1 MPLFCDVAL
10 AVPLDMAFTYA
21 IPPGME
27 PVVGGRVLV
36 PFRQQ
41 RMSGIVVELHD
52 RAPQGIDDFRNDG
65 KEERVRPQGL
75 QPDFLAM
82 PGSAANE
89 VAERVEFETSAAKAA
104 IENNPLTAAL
114 KRCATPNQIFPAA
127 SKAAPVHK
135 SVPADPPISKA
146 SSNAKAAWIRSV
158 IEALDVA
165 PVLDEQLL
173 KLGRWIAD
181 YYLAPIGEV
190 FRTMLPLVA
199 EFKRTITYRIT
210 DQGHMALH
218 LAGMSGSPARSQR
231 TPDEQLVEFR
241 VLDYLAER
249 EGVREQS
256 LRGAT
261 KVSKALLAGMV
272 RKKWIAREDVSA
284 VRDAVRTIKVA
295 VLLGAEAASEGKI
308 AEASPPPD
316 GPEARPH
323 TETQH
328 PQNERSAGD
337 SPAVAG
343 ATSPRSSLAKKL
355 NNNQRALIDALAA
368 AGGRLPV
375 ETLRD
380 LDVPRTTLAT
390 LVRRG
395 LIEIVEE
402 PEDRTAPKLKPRRSP
417 FEFEFSP
424 AQKEAVKQILE
435 SVGARKFTGMLLH
448 GVTGSG
454 KTAVYLAVMREVL
467 EQGRS
472 SILLVPEIGLTP
484 AMAADLIQVF
494 GDEVAILHSGLSDD
508 ERAEQWH
515 RIKRGEARVVVGTR
529 SAVFAPVSDLALVI
543 VDEEQDSSYKQ
554 EETPRY
560 HARDVAVMRAKMA
573 GAVVVLGSATPSLES
588 YYNAKKHKYAL
599 LELPDRVEQRPL
611 PEVEILDMRQEFQET
626 GQEQVISRK
635 LAEEIRERLEKKE
648 QVMVLL
654 NRRGYSPV
662 VLCRACGETLQCKNC
677 AVSMTHHKREHKMEC
692 HYCGHVAQ
700 IPNKCAKCG
709 SEYVYFV
716 GTGSEKLE
724 ELLHGMFPQARIG
737 RLDRD
742 TVRGREDFERAL
754 NALNEGE
761 LDMLVGTQMIAKGHD
776 VHGVTLVGVVGADH
790 ALSLPDFRAAERTF
804 QLLTQVAGRA
814 GRGNSPGKVVLQTYF
829 PDHYAVQFAARHD
842 FAGFY
847 DKELQ
852 FRSWMHYP
860 PYSAIA
866 NVVIR
871 SEKLD
876 EALAWSGE
884 LGRWFEKTR
893 HEGIRVLGPAAAP
906 ILRLKRDYRYHFILK
921 SPSREKMNALLRA
934 MLKEAAAKKIPRTQV
949 IVDVDAVWLM

>member
-1 MPLFCDVAL
+1 MPLYCDVAL

-21 IPPGME
+21 IPPGLE

-52 RAPQGIDDFRNDG
+52 RP
-65 KEERVRPQGL
+65 P
-75 QPDFLAM
+75 
-82 PGSAANE
+82 E
-89 VAERVEFETSAAKAA
+89 VKTKNVLEV
-104 IENNPLTAAL
+104 
-114 KRCATPNQIFPAA
+114 
-127 SKAAPVHK
+127 
-135 SVPADPPISKA
+135 
-146 SSNAKAAWIRSV
+146 
-158 IEALDVA
+158 LDVA
-165 PVLDEQLL
+165 AVLDEQLL
-173 KLGRWIAD
+173 KLGKWIAD

-190 FRTMLPLVA
+190 FRTMLPLSA

-210 DQGHMALH
+210 DHGQMALH

-231 TPDEQLVEFR
+231 TPEDQLVEFR
-241 VLDYLAER
+241 VLDHLAER
-249 EGVREQS
+249 ESVREES

-261 KVSKALLAGMV
+261 KVSKALLGGMV
-272 RKKWIAREDVSA
+272 RKKWIVREDVSA
-284 VRDAVRTIKVA
+284 ARDASRTVKVA
-295 VLLGAEAASEGKI
+295 VLLGAEA
-308 AEASPPPD
+308 SPPLD
-316 GPEARPH
+316 GSETRPH
-323 TETQH
+323 ESRSRETRPH
-328 PQNERSAGD
+328 VG
-337 SPAVAG
+337 
-343 ATSPRSSLAKKL
+343 KL
-355 NNNQRALIDALAA
+355 NDNQRALIDALAA
-368 AGGRLPV
+368 AGGKVPV
-375 ETLRD
+375 DTLRG
-380 LDVPRTTLAT
+380 LNVPRTTLST

-395 LIEIVEE
+395 LVELVDE
-402 PEDRTAPKLKPRRSP
+402 AQDFTVSKTKPRRSP
-417 FEFEFSP
+417 FEFEFSA
-424 AQKEAVKQILE
+424 AQKAALEQILAGVA
-435 SVGARKFTGMLLH
+435 SRKFAGSLLH

-454 KTAVYLAVMREVL
+454 KTAVYLAAMRQVL
-467 EQGRS
+467 ESGRS

-484 AMAADLIQVF
+484 AVAADLHQVF
-494 GDEVAILHSGLSDD
+494 ADEVAILHSGLTDD

-515 RIKRGEARVVVGTR
+515 RIKRGECRVVVGTR
-529 SAVFAPVSDLALVI
+529 SAVFAPVSDLALII

-573 GAVVVLGSATPSLES
+573 AAVVVLGSATPSLES
-588 YYNAKKHKYAL
+588 YYNAKKNKYAL
-599 LELPDRVEQRPL
+599 LELPDRVEDRPL
-611 PEVEILDMRQEFQET
+611 PEVEILDMRVEFQET

-662 VLCRACGETLQCKNC
+662 VLCRACGKTLQCENC
-677 AVSMTHHKREHKMEC
+677 AVSMTHHKRERKMEC
-692 HYCGHVAQ
+692 HYCGHMAR
-700 IPNKCAKCG
+700 IPEKCAHCD

-761 LDMLVGTQMIAKGHD
+761 LDILVGTQMIAKGHD
-776 VHGVTLVGVVGADH
+776 VHGVTLVGVVGADM

-804 QLLTQVAGRA
+804 QLLTQVEGRA
-814 GRGNSPGKVVLQTYF
+814 GRGQTPGKVVLQTYF

-842 FAGFY
+842 FTGFY
-847 DKELQ
+847 EKELQ
-852 FRSWMHYP
+852 FRAWMHYP

-866 NVVIR
+866 NVLIR
-871 SEKLD
+871 SEKME
-876 EALAWSGE
+876 EALRWSGE

-893 HEGIRVLGPAAAP
+893 HEGVRVLGPAAAP
-906 ILRLKRDYRYHFILK
+906 IVRLKRDFRYHFILK
-921 SPSREKMNALLRA
+921 SPSRQKMNTLLRA
-934 MLKEAAAKKIPRTQV
+934 MLAEAAARKIPRTQV

>member
-1 MPLFCDVAL
+1 
-10 AVPLDMAFTYA
+10 
-21 IPPGME
+21 
-27 PVVGGRVLV
+27 
-36 PFRQQ
+36 
-41 RMSGIVVELHD
+41 
-52 RAPQGIDDFRNDG
+52 
-65 KEERVRPQGL
+65 
-75 QPDFLAM
+75 
-82 PGSAANE
+82 
-89 VAERVEFETSAAKAA
+89 
-104 IENNPLTAAL
+104 
-114 KRCATPNQIFPAA
+114 
-127 SKAAPVHK
+127 
-135 SVPADPPISKA
+135 
-146 SSNAKAAWIRSV
+146 
-158 IEALDVA
+158 
-165 PVLDEQLL
+165 
-173 KLGRWIAD
+173 
-181 YYLAPIGEV
+181 
-190 FRTMLPLVA
+190 MLPLSA

-218 LAGMSGSPARSQR
+218 LAGTSGSPARSQR
-231 TPDEQLVEFR
+231 TPEDQLIEFR

-249 EGVREQS
+249 EEIVREQT

-261 KVSKALLAGMV
+261 RASKLLLSGMV

-284 VRDAVRTIKVA
+284 PRDAARTIKVA
-295 VLLGAEAASEGKI
+295 VLQGA
-308 AEASPPPD
+308 D
-316 GPEARPH
+316 
-323 TETQH
+323 
-328 PQNERSAGD
+328 AG
-337 SPAVAG
+337 VQG
-343 ATSPRSSLAKKL
+343 EKL
-355 NNNQRALIDALAA
+355 NANQRTLIDALTA
-368 AGGRLPV
+368 AGGRVPV
-375 ETLRD
+375 ETLRA
-380 LDVPRTTLAT
+380 LDVPRTTLTT

-395 LIEIVEE
+395 LIELVDE
-402 PEDRTAPKLKPRRSP
+402 PEDRTTPKIKPRPSP
-417 FEFEFSP
+417 FEFDFSP
-424 AQKEAVKQILE
+424 AQQQALAKILE
-435 SVGARKFTGMLLH
+435 SVASRKFTGMLLH

-454 KTAVYLAVMREVL
+454 KTAVYLSAMREVL
-467 EQGRS
+467 AQGRS

-494 GDEVAILHSGLSDD
+494 DDEVAILHSGLSDD

-515 RIKRGEARVVVGTR
+515 RIKRGEAHVVVGTR
-529 SAVFAPVSDLALVI
+529 SAVFAPVSDLALLI

-611 PEVEILDMRQEFQET
+611 PDVEILDMRQEFQET

-635 LAEEIRERLEKKE
+635 LAEEIRERLQKKE

-662 VLCRACGETLQCKNC
+662 ALCRTCGQTLQCKNC
-677 AVSMTHHKREHKMEC
+677 AVSLTHHKREHKMEC
-692 HYCGHVAQ
+692 HYCGFIAPV
-700 IPNKCAKCG
+700 PKKCAQCG

-776 VHGVTLVGVVGADH
+776 VHGVTLVGVVGADT
-790 ALSLPDFRAAERTF
+790 ALGLPDFRAAERTF

-814 GRGNSPGKVVLQTYF
+814 GRGNSPGKVVLQTFF
-829 PDHYAVQFAARHD
+829 PDHYAVQFAAHHD

-866 NVVIR
+866 NVIIR

-876 EALAWSGE
+876 EALTWAGE
-884 LGRWFEKTR
+884 LGRWFDKTR

-906 ILRLKRDYRYHFILK
+906 ITRLKRDYRYHFILK
-921 SPSREKMNALLRA
+921 SPSREKMNTLLRA
-934 MLKEAAAKKIPRTQV
+934 MLTEAASRKIPRTQI

>member
-1 MPLFCDVAL
+1 VPLFCDVAL

-21 IPPGME
+21 IPPGVE

-41 RMSGIVVELHD
+41 RLSGIVIDLHD
-52 RAPQGIDDFRNDG
+52 RAPQV
-65 KEERVRPQGL
+65 KTKKVL
-75 QPDFLAM
+75 
-82 PGSAANE
+82 
-89 VAERVEFETSAAKAA
+89 
-104 IENNPLTAAL
+104 
-114 KRCATPNQIFPAA
+114 
-127 SKAAPVHK
+127 
-135 SVPADPPISKA
+135 
-146 SSNAKAAWIRSV
+146 
-158 IEALDVA
+158 EALDLS

-173 KLGRWIAD
+173 TLGRWIAD

-190 FRTMLPLVA
+190 FRTMLPLSA
-199 EFKRTITYRIT
+199 EFKRAISYRIT
-210 DQGHMALH
+210 DAGRMALH
-218 LAGMSGSPARSQR
+218 LGAMSGSPARSKR
-231 TPDEQLVEFR
+231 TPEQQLVEFR

-249 EGVREQS
+249 ESVHDGS

-261 KVSKALLAGMV
+261 RVAKSLLSGMV
-272 RKKWIAREDVSA
+272 RKKWIAREDVSTA
-284 VRDAVRTIKVA
+284 RDAARLVKVA
-295 VLLGAEAASEGKI
+295 VLLGAET
-308 AEASPPPD
+308 
-316 GPEARPH
+316 R
-323 TETQH
+323 
-328 PQNERSAGD
+328 
-337 SPAVAG
+337 
-343 ATSPRSSLAKKL
+343 AKKL
-355 NNNQRALIDALAA
+355 NENQQILVDALAA
-368 AGGRLPV
+368 SGGRVPV
-375 ETLRD
+375 EHLRG
-380 LDVPRTTLAT
+380 LDVPRTTLGT

-395 LIEIVEE
+395 WIELVDE
-402 PEDRTAPKLKPRRSP
+402 PEDRTTSKLKPRQSP
-417 FEFEFSP
+417 FEFEFSA
-424 AQKEAVKQILE
+424 AQKEALLKIGDAVA
-435 SVGARKFTGMLLH
+435 SRKFAGLLLH
-448 GVTGSG
+448 GITGSG
-454 KTAVYLAVMREVL
+454 KTAVYLACMRQVL

-484 AMAADLIQVF
+484 AVAADLHQVF
-494 GDEVAILHSGLSDD
+494 GDEVAILHSGLSNA

-515 RIKRGEARVVVGTR
+515 RIRRGEARVVAGTR
-529 SAVFAPVSDLALVI
+529 SAVFAPVADLALII

-554 EETPRY
+554 EDTPRY

-573 GAVVVLGSATPSLES
+573 GAAVLLGSATPSLES
-588 YYNAKKHKYAL
+588 YYNAKKNKYAL
-599 LELPDRVEQRPL
+599 VELPDRVAKRPL
-611 PEVEILDMRQEFQET
+611 PEVEIVDMRQEFQET

-662 VLCRACGETLQCKNC
+662 VLCRACGKTLQCKNC

-692 HYCGHVAQ
+692 HYCGHAEH
-700 IPNKCAKCG
+700 IPENCAHCG

-754 NALNEGE
+754 NALNEGA

-776 VHGVTLVGVVGADH
+776 IHGVTLVGVVGADM
-790 ALSLPDFRAAERTF
+790 ALGLPDFRAAERTF

-814 GRGNSPGKVVLQTYF
+814 GRGQFPGKVILQTYF
-829 PDHYAVQFAARHD
+829 QEHYAVQFAARHD

-847 DKELQ
+847 EKELQ
-852 FRSWMHYP
+852 FRAWMHYP

-866 NVVIR
+866 NVLIR

-876 EALAWSGE
+876 EALTWSGE

-906 ILRLKRDYRYHFILK
+906 ITRLKRDYRYHFILK
-921 SPSREKMNALLRA
+921 SPSREKMNRLLRT
-934 MLKEAAAKKIPRTQV
+934 MLAEAATRKIPRTQV